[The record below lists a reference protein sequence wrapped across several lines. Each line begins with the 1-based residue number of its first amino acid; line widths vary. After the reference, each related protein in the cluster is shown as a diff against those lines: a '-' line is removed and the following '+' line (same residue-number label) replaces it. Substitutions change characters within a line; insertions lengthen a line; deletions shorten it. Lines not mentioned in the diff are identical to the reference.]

1 MQQVGTHLLRA
12 TIRQRRSVA
21 APVALSFSEQV
32 GVYSVIRQTFS
43 TEAPAAAPEGGGE
56 EPPHPTSIKYSFTPP
71 AKLSAE
77 NQARVDGLF
86 DKILDLDMIELHLL
100 TSLVQDKM
108 GLKVGGGADMAT
120 AGQASGAGAAEEEE
134 SAEKLLKDVKLVGF
148 DPKAKIKVIKEVRS
162 IGGYGLKEA
171 KELVEGVPK
180 VIKKEMKPEEA
191 EELKAQ
197 LEALGAQVE
206 IV

>member
-1 MQQVGTHLLRA
+1 MMMQQVGTNLLRA
-12 TIRQRRSVA
+12 TVRQRQTRIA
-21 APVALSFSEQV
+21 APVALSFPEKL
-32 GVYSVIRQTFS
+32 GLYSIMRQSFS
-43 TEAPAAAPEGGGE
+43 TEAPATE
-56 EPPHPTSIKYSFTPP
+56 EERPHPTSIQYSFTPP

-77 NQARVDGLF
+77 NQAKVDGLF
-86 DKILDLDMIELHLL
+86 TKIMDLDMIELHLL
-100 TSLVQDKM
+100 TSLVQEKM
-108 GLKVGGGADMAT
+108 GLKVGATDMASA
-120 AGQASGAGAAEEEE
+120 AGQAQAGGAAEEEA
-134 SAEKLLKDVKLVGF
+134 SAEKVLKDVKLVGF

-180 VIKKEMKPEEA
+180 IIKKELKPEEA
-191 EELKAQ
+191 EELKAT